1 MKQNNDHL
9 FGGKDTVVAGDLSF
23 EHQDALMFK
32 FRKPI
37 PTSLTVA
44 EVLQHLRSI
53 KQIKE
58 EGTSC

>member
-1 MKQNNDHL
+1 MRQTNDHL
-9 FGGKDTVVAGDLSF
+9 FADRNMVRVDL
-23 EHQDALMFK
+23 EVNNHQDPLLIK
-32 FRKPI
+32 FRRSI

-44 EVLQHLRSI
+44 EVLTHLRSI